1 MKKVGYILF
10 GLLCLNQNI
19 FGQESKNKN
28 YQDNQWHLKDLK
40 KDNVA
45 GTSTELAYKEL
56 LKKKKSKTVIV
67 AVIDGGVDTHHEDLQ
82 DKIWINKGE
91 VANNNVDDDN
101 NGYIDDIH
109 GWSFI
114 GGKDGDV
121 LYENYEI
128 VRIYKK
134 LSEQYSDSV
143 SAETRDSEK
152 YQYWLGIR
160 DSVHNQVRTVV
171 SNFEYYS
178 RIKSTYNY
186 YVEFLKKE
194 TKSEE
199 LSVKKINSLPRTD
212 STVIRAQEFME
223 LIYQYYGSLETDFD
237 QVLDVLDDELKMYN
251 VNADYRSLVGDNPND
266 PTEQY
271 YGNNNVMGPDAEHGT
286 HVAGIIAGTRNN
298 KIGIN
303 GIADNVIVM
312 PIRAVPEG
320 DERDKDVANAIRYAV
335 DNGAQIINMSF
346 GKAFSPNKEVVDAAI
361 KYAMTKSVI
370 MVHAA
375 GNDGQDIGITPSY
388 PVKYYTEGDSARLW
402 IEVGASTSTADE
414 MLPADFSNYSKIRVD
429 VFAPG
434 EDIMSTLPDNTYD
447 ELGGTSMAAPIVS
460 GIAALILSYYPELS
474 PEQVVEI
481 IKRSS
486 VKYPD
491 LEVITPGTMD
501 ELTSF
506 SQLSNT
512 AGVVNTYKALKLAEE
527 YSSK

>member
-1 MKKVGYILF
+1 M
-10 GLLCLNQNI
+10 
-19 FGQESKNKN
+19 
-28 YQDNQWHLKDLK
+28 
-40 KDNVA
+40 
-45 GTSTELAYKEL
+45 
-56 LKKKKSKTVIV
+56 KKKKSQTVIV
-67 AVIDGGVDTHHEDLQ
+67 AVIDGGVDIHHEDLKH
-82 DKIWINKGE
+82 KIWTNKGE

-101 NGYIDDIH
+101 NGYIDDVH
-109 GWSFI
+109 GWSFL
-114 GGKDGDV
+114 GGKDGDA

-134 LSEQYSDSV
+134 LSKQYSDSV
-143 SAETRDSEK
+143 SAETKNTEE

-178 RIKSTYNY
+178 RIKSTYDY

-199 LSVKKINSLPRTD
+199 LSVKKINALPRSD
-212 STVIRAQEFME
+212 STIIRAQEFME

-237 QVLDVLDDELKMYN
+237 QVLDALDDELKLYN
-251 VNADYRSLVGDNPND
+251 VNADYRSVVGDNPDD
-266 PTEQY
+266 PTERY
-271 YGNNNVMGPDAEHGT
+271 YGNNNVIGPDAEHGT
-286 HVAGIIAGTRNN
+286 HVAGIIAATRNN
-298 KIGIN
+298 RLGIN
-303 GIADNVIVM
+303 GIADDVIIM
-312 PIRAVPEG
+312 PIRAVPDG

-346 GKAFSPNKEVVDAAI
+346 GKEFSPNKQVVDAAI
-361 KYAMTKSVI
+361 EYAMSKSVI
-370 MVHAA
+370 IIHAA
-375 GNDGQDIGITPSY
+375 GNDGNDIGIKPSY
-388 PVKYYTEGDSARLW
+388 PVKYYNQRDSAKLW
-402 IEVGASTSTADE
+402 IEVGASTSMANE

-434 EDIMSTLPDNTYD
+434 EDIMSTLPDDSYD
-447 ELGGTSMAAPIVS
+447 ELGGTSMAAPVVS
-460 GIAALILSYYPELS
+460 GIAALLLSFYPELS

-481 IKRSS
+481 IKRSA

-491 LEVITPGTMD
+491 LEVIKPGSMD

-512 AGVVNTYKALKLAEE
+512 AGVVNTHKALKLAEE
-527 YSSK
+527 LSSK